1 MSDDVGADSTVLS
14 SAMSLAAGRA
24 DALLEARG
32 VTKHYRR
39 HGLEV
44 RALDGVDL
52 EVGRGEIVGLVGESG
67 CGKSTLARVLVR
79 QVEPTGGEVFF
90 DGLDIAHRKRRQLR
104 GIRARLQIVFQDPLS
119 SLDPRMT
126 VLQAVLEPLRIHGR
140 YTRGESEKLALA
152 LLGECGLDADMA
164 GRYPHQLSGGQR
176 QRVAIARVLV
186 LHPEMLV
193 LDEPVSALDVS
204 VQAQI
209 LELLISLKQ
218 AHGLSYVFITHNL
231 AVVRQ
236 VSDRIAVMYLG
247 RIVENGTR
255 TQVTQAP
262 LHPYTQAL
270 LSSVPIEVPA
280 ERGTRQR
287 IILAGD
293 PPSPTSVPVGC
304 RFESRC
310 WRATD
315 LCRQSEPELGAIG
328 ASQLVACHY
337 PGVDAPAP
345 SASILRSDAGGR

>member
-1 MSDDVGADSTVLS
+1 MSGAPHVGDPVPG
-14 SAMSLAAGRA
+14 AAGE
-24 DALLEARG
+24 ALLATRG

-52 EVGRGEIVGLVGESG
+52 TVGRGEILGLVGESG
-67 CGKSTLARVLVR
+67 CGKSTLARILVR
-79 QVEPTGGEVFF
+79 QIEPSAGQVLFGGA
-90 DGLDIAHRKRRQLR
+90 DIAHLGRRELR
-104 GIRARLQIVFQDPLS
+104 AIRSRLQIVFQDPLS
-119 SLDPRMT
+119 SLDPRLS
-126 VLQAVLEPLRIHGR
+126 VLQAVLEPLRIHRR
-140 YTRGESEKLALA
+140 YEKGASEDLVLA
-152 LLGECGLDADMA
+152 LLAECGLDAAMA

-209 LELLISLKQ
+209 LELLVGLKQ
-218 AHGLSYVFITHNL
+218 THGLSYVFITHNL

-247 RIVENGTR
+247 RIAELGTR
-255 TQVTQAP
+255 TELTERA

-270 LSSVPIEVPA
+270 LSSVPIEAPA
-280 ERGTRQR
+280 ERGARQR
-287 IILAGD
+287 IILSGD

-304 RFESRC
+304 RFAGRC
-310 WRATD
+310 WKATD
-315 LCRQSEPELGAIG
+315 LCRESEPELRTRNG
-328 ASQLVACHY
+328 SQLVACHY
-337 PGVDAPAP
+337 PGLDAPAP
-345 SASILRSDAGGR
+345 SAPVLSSGAGGR